1 MRWRRD
7 TTDDAGTQR
16 LGEVGKNEAKPQD
29 PEEGEAHASSH
40 QALGYQTPAAM
51 YFGNWNAHEQ
61 TERGDTM
68 GRPTCESLLLGLP
81 DAKFFCGKPAASKKN
96 RLRRGQ
102 ANQIRTRRLLQRW
115 VQGKGLKR
123 RPFPCDPIPASNAGR
138 ENTNSSLKI
147 GEHLEKP
154 VPG

>member
-1 MRWRRD
+1 MRWRRN
-7 TTDDAGTQR
+7 TTDDAETQR
-16 LGEVGKNEAKPQD
+16 LAEVRKNEAKPQD
-29 PEEGEAHASSH
+29 PEEGEAHAWSH
-40 QALGYQTPAAM
+40 QALGHQTQAAM

-61 TERGDTM
+61 TKRGDTM
-68 GRPTCESLLLGLP
+68 GRSTCESLLLGLP
-81 DAKFFCGKPAASKKN
+81 DAKFFCGRAAASKKN
-96 RLRRGQ
+96 RPRHGQ
-102 ANQIRTRRLLQRW
+102 ANQILQRW

-138 ENTNSSLKI
+138 SSLKI

>member
-1 MRWRRD
+1 MRWKRD

-81 DAKFFCGKPAASKKN
+81 DYQ
-96 RLRRGQ
+96 RRF
-102 ANQIRTRRLLQRW
+102 RRRLSEIATIE
-115 VQGKGLKR
+115 QGTV
-123 RPFPCDPIPASNAGR
+123 AGR
-138 ENTNSSLKI
+138 SGGAARQNHSEAW
-147 GEHLEKP
+147 EKAAKCP
-154 VPG
+154 PIAGVP